1 MAEEQLTLLR
11 PTFVTQS
18 HSVKDNYEASVFLYR
33 SDEELPEERQ
43 PQKTDALYNPEMT
56 EEERDV
62 IKQLLRGQL
71 RHDALPKQP
80 PTSVDVV
87 VCYAHESGAY
97 SN

>member
-1 MAEEQLTLLR
+1 MNVAEEQLTLLR
-11 PTFVTQS
+11 LTFTAQS
-18 HSVKDNYEASVFLYR
+18 HSLKDNYETTVFRCR

-43 PQKTDALYNPEMT
+43 PRKTDALYNPEMS

-87 VCYAHESGAY
+87 VCYAEESGT
-97 SN
+97 